1 MTTNLLHSTK
11 DGSSRMDLA
20 IGDAD
25 AHVFTCP
32 ACARPLSDGT
42 SRCPGCGTR
51 LIMGVRLKRAGA
63 ILALGAVIGVLVGG
77 LTTAAAITL
86 SLHDPARVAP
96 ATVPVAPVAAVV
108 PSALPAFVVAP
119 DLGAP
124 VASVSAL
131 SGTAVVNGRI
141 TADATTLA
149 QALRR
154 SNATAIELARALRS
168 LAADAAL
175 GVDLA
180 GRLQPWT
187 EAADVRVGL
196 DDFYRTMADTAR
208 QGLRSSL
215 TDDAAYRRAA
225 SAMLAVLRKLGDI
238 DARSRAL
245 AGTVDLE
252 LAPVSLTAN

>member
-42 SRCPGCGTR
+42 SSCPGCGTR

-63 ILALGAVIGVLVGG
+63 ILALGVVIGVLVGG

-86 SLHDPARVAP
+86 SVHDPARVAP
-96 ATVPVAPVAAVV
+96 AAVPAPVAAVV
-108 PSALPAFVVAP
+108 PSALPSFVVVP

-215 TDDAAYRRAA
+215 TDDAAYRRAG
-225 SAMLAVLRKLGDI
+225 SSMLAVLRKLGDI